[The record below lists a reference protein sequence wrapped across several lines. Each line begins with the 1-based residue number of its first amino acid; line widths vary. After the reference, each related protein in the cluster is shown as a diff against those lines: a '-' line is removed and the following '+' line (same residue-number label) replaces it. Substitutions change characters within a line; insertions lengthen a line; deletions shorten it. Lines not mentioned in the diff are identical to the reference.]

1 MGIKINNFFLL
12 IIFIMLQSCSG
23 GRIGEFLE
31 SSFQNIEEPKI
42 KGVIN
47 NNLKNKIV
55 IKSEENVEI
64 NKNIKEQKLKD
75 DVNTDFKNK
84 LVLKSEENVE
94 KNKID
99 KQNIFQQKKQYQ
111 PQSYKIIIILKDVD
125 PKDPTKDL
133 NTILRNSE
141 VNFEIEKIERFVYPK
156 IKSIKN

>member
-1 MGIKINNFFLL
+1 MGLKINNFFLL

-23 GRIGEFLE
+23 GRIGDFLE

-42 KGVIN
+42 KAVIN
-47 NNLKNKIV
+47 NNLKNKID
-55 IKSEENVEI
+55 IKSEGNAEI
-64 NKNIKEQKLKD
+64 NKNVKEPKIKE
-75 DVNTDFKNK
+75 DVNTDLKNK
-84 LVLKSEENVE
+84 LVLKSEGNVE

-99 KQNIFQQKKQYQ
+99 KQNMFQQKKQYQ

-141 VNFEIEKIERFVYPK
+141 VNFEIEKIERFVDSK